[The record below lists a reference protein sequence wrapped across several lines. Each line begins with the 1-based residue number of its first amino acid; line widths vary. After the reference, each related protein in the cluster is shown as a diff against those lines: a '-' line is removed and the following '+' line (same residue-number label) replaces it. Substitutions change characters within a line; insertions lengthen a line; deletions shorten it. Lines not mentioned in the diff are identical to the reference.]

1 MIYRIQIMA
10 IACVMA
16 LVAACADKPAASKT
30 GEKPVLV
37 ATIPPI
43 AMLLRELVGD
53 AAEVRCLVPPGS
65 SPHTFEPRPSDMRA
79 VEDAAALF
87 TAGPGLDDWAERLPT
102 KNIFRIVDLIPE
114 ERLLRYEVEV
124 SHGEGEHTHSHE
136 EGTIDPHFWTDPE
149 TASFGLAGIYNVLPE
164 VCPELDKKKLAENFG
179 GLAAQHAALY
189 MDIHEHLGPLKG
201 RAVILFHSSFNYL
214 LHRFGIRVAGVIE
227 PAPGKEPSPKQL
239 KELRDI
245 IAREGITTIFT
256 EPQLNPGPAQALAE
270 AAGVKLAELDPNGG
284 VPGRE
289 TYEELIR
296 YNANVLAEALR

>member
-1 MIYRIQIMA
+1 MVHRIQIMA
-10 IACVMA
+10 MACLMA
-16 LVAACADKPAASKT
+16 LVAACAEKPAAREA

-43 AMLLRELVGD
+43 AMLLREVVGD
-53 AAEVRCLVPPGS
+53 AVEVRCLVPPGS

-102 KNIFRIVDLIPE
+102 KNVFRIVDLIPE
-114 ERLLRYEVEV
+114 DQLLTFESEV
-124 SHGEGEHTHSHE
+124 SHGEGDHAHSHD
-136 EGTIDPHFWTDPE
+136 EGTIDPHFWTDPH
-149 TASFGLAGIYNVLPE
+149 TAAFALTGIYKVLPE
-164 VCPELDKKKLAENFG
+164 VCPELEKQKLDENYG
-179 GLAAQHAALY
+179 SAAAKFALIQ
-189 MDIHEHLGPLKG
+189 MQIHEQLNPLKG
-201 RAVILFHSSFNYL
+201 RAVLLFHPSFNYL
-214 LHRFGIRVAGVIE
+214 LHRFDIRVAGVIE
-227 PAPGKEPSPKQL
+227 PSPGKEPSPKQL